1 MKENDYFKKLM
12 AATALLFFGY
22 TDGSRGGARLSTDL
36 KLSKKQR
43 DSLTTLRRDGI
54 QIIQGYYTAEQ
65 CAVLRAKIDA
75 IIMSAGDAV
84 VIDDQK
90 SDHRVNGAERVSA
103 EVAAFCDDPFTVDI
117 ARTLSDRE
125 DLQRFTLAARMEHR
139 EGNKGSGGGWHRDS
153 LGFQFKA
160 MLYLSDVTMDNGPF
174 QFFRGSHRR
183 FYKLRNYLFDLSQ
196 GFSDIVRYSDE
207 HVSKL
212 PQEDLIT
219 GTAKAGDLVLFNSSG
234 VHRGMP
240 TRGGVRYAL
249 TIYFFNEPWSESWEK
264 QLIQKPSTP
273 KI

>member
-1 MKENDYFKKLM
+1 MKKNDYFKKLM

-22 TDGSRGGARLSTDL
+22 SDGSRGGARLSTDL

-43 DSLTTLRRDGI
+43 DSLTMLRRDGI
-54 QIIQGYYTAEQ
+54 HIIQGYYTAEQ

-84 VIDDQK
+84 FIDDQK

-125 DLQRFTLAARMEHR
+125 DLQRFTLAARLEHR

-183 FYKLRNYLFDLSQ
+183 FYKLRNYLFDLSR

-207 HVSKL
+207 HISKL

-219 GTAKAGDLVLFNSSG
+219 ATGKAGDMVLFNSSG

-240 TRGGVRYAL
+240 TREGVRYAL
-249 TIYFFNEPWSESWEK
+249 TIYFFNEPWSQSWEK